1 MWRQQGDEVDLLIT
15 DIVMP
20 DGMNGVELAE
30 RLRRSRP
37 ELKVIYTSGYLADL
51 SREDIARHH
60 SDAYIAKPF
69 SLSSWRGWSV
79 TPSMAVSPPC
89 PHRRARRCVLS

>member
-1 MWRQQGDEVDLLIT
+1 MHWRQQGDEVDLLLT

-20 DGMNGVELAE
+20 DGMNGVDLAE

-37 ELKVIYTSGYLADL
+37 QLKVIYTSGYLADL

-60 SDAYIAKPF
+60 SDGYIAKPF
-69 SLSSWRGWSV
+69 SLSELARLVRHTLDGGEPTV
-79 TPSMAVSPPC
+79 EPP
-89 PHRRARRCVLS
+89 RQALS